1 VHDPKTLTTMKIK
14 QPRILIVEDEDAIR
28 QMITMALEAE
38 PFDLVEAPDTKHAD
52 RCIAQTIPQLIL
64 LDWML
69 PGQSGIEYI
78 KKLRKNPT
86 TESIPLILLTA
97 KAEEE
102 NKIKGL
108 DVGADDYIIKPFSPR
123 ELVSRVKAILRRGP
137 MMNMEGILK
146 VGELS
151 FDTQKHQAT
160 IKGELLP
167 LTLKTYELLHFFMRH
182 PGQTVTRG
190 QLLSH
195 VWGDEK
201 DVTDRTVD
209 VHVRRLRKEL
219 HPYNY
224 ASLIETVHGVGYK
237 FSNAY

>member
-1 VHDPKTLTTMKIK
+1 MQAKKT
-14 QPRILIVEDEDAIR
+14 RILIIEDEDAIKE
-28 QMITMALEAE
+28 MIKMALEAE
-38 PFDLVEAPDTKHAD
+38 PFDLVEAPDTKCAD
-52 RCIAQTIPQLIL
+52 RCIAQAIPQLIL

-78 KKLRKNPT
+78 KKLRKNPI
-86 TESIPLILLTA
+86 TENIPIILLTA

-123 ELVSRVKAILRRGP
+123 ELLSRIKVILRRGP
-137 MMNMEGILK
+137 LLNMDGLIK
-146 VGELS
+146 VEDLL
-151 FDTQKHQAT
+151 FNTKTHQVT
-160 IKGELLP
+160 IKSELLP
-167 LTLKTYELLHFFMRH
+167 LTVKTYELLYFFIRH
-182 PGQTVTRG
+182 KGQTVSRG

-209 VHVRRLRKEL
+209 VHVRRLRKILE
-219 HPYNY
+219 PYGY
-224 ASLIETVHGVGYK
+224 ESLIETVHGVGYK
-237 FSNAY
+237 FKTHHSPL